1 MSHPVAQ
8 QPEDLARFFVERANA
23 HDLEGLVALYAP
35 DAVLAG
41 MNGEMAVGHAA
52 IREVY
57 AAMLAAHSHFSAG
70 EAAPTLLRDD
80 LALTSTRLINGK
92 ITAEVAQRQADGSWL
107 WVLDQPLINPR
118 PVANS
123 VAK

>member
-1 MSHPVAQ
+1 MPHPLATH
-8 QPEDLARFFVERANA
+8 PEDLARFFVERANA
-23 HDLEGLVALYAP
+23 HDLDGLVALYAP

-52 IREVY
+52 IRAVY
-57 AAMLAAHSHFSAG
+57 AAMLAAHSHFAAG
-70 EAAPTLLRDD
+70 EPAPTLLRGD

-92 ITAEVAQRQADGSWL
+92 ITAEVAQQQSDGSWL

-118 PVANS
+118 PNP
-123 VAK
+123 AKA

>member
-1 MSHPVAQ
+1 MSRPHPHPPPA
-8 QPEDLARFFVERANA
+8 LARRLLECANA
-23 HDLEGLVALYAP
+23 HDLDGLVALYAP

-41 MNGEMAVGHAA
+41 MDGKMAVGHDA

-57 AAMLAAHSHFSAG
+57 AAMLAAHSHFTAG

-118 PVANS
+118 PKS
-123 VAK
+123 

>member
-1 MSHPVAQ
+1 MSYPAAK
-8 QPEDLARFFVERANA
+8 QPEDLARLFVERANA

-41 MNGEMAVGHAA
+41 MGGEMAIGHAA

-57 AAMLAAHSHFSAG
+57 AAMLAAHTHFTAG
-70 EAAPTLLRDD
+70 EAAPTLRRGD

-92 ITAEVAQRQADGSWL
+92 ITAEVAQQQADGNWL

-118 PVANS
+118 PKA
-123 VAK
+123 

>member
-1 MSHPVAQ
+1 MPHPVAKH
-8 QPEDLARFFVERANA
+8 PEDLARFFVERANA
-23 HDLEGLVALYAP
+23 HDLEGLVALYAA

-52 IREVY
+52 IREAY
-57 AAMLAAHSHFSAG
+57 AAMLAAHAHFTAG

-118 PVANS
+118 PKA
-123 VAK
+123 

>member
-1 MSHPVAQ
+1 MSRPIAK
-8 QPEDLARFFVERANA
+8 QPEDLARLFIELANA

-41 MNGEMAVGHAA
+41 MHGEMVVGHAA

-57 AAMLAAHSHFSAG
+57 AAMLVAHAHFTAG
-70 EAAPTLLRDD
+70 EAAPTLLRGD

-118 PVANS
+118 V
-123 VAK
+123 

>member
-1 MSHPVAQ
+1 MPRPVAQ
-8 QPEDLARFFVERANA
+8 QPEDLAVFFVERANA
-23 HDLEGLVALYAP
+23 HDLDGLVALYAP

-41 MNGEMAVGHAA
+41 MDGEMAVGHDA
-52 IREVY
+52 IRKVY
-57 AAMLAAHSHFSAG
+57 AAMLAAHSHFTAG
-70 EAAPTLLRDD
+70 EAAPTLLRGD

-118 PVANS
+118 P
-123 VAK
+123 KG

>member
-1 MSHPVAQ
+1 MSRPIAKH
-8 QPEDLARFFVERANA
+8 PEDLAAFFVERANA

-41 MNGEMAVGHAA
+41 MDGAMAVGHEA
-52 IREVY
+52 IRTVY
-57 AAMLAAHSHFSAG
+57 AAMLAAHSHFTAG
-70 EAAPTLLRDD
+70 IAAPTLLRGD

-92 ITAEVAQRQADGSWL
+92 VTAEVAQRQADGSWL

-118 PVANS
+118 PGS
-123 VAK
+123 

>member
-1 MSHPVAQ
+1 MSHPVAH
-8 QPEDLARFFVERANA
+8 QPEDLARLFIAFANA
-23 HDLEGLVALYAP
+23 HDLGGLVSLYAP

-41 MNGEMAVGHAA
+41 MNGEMAIGHAA

-57 AAMLAAHSHFSAG
+57 AAMLAAHSHFTAG
-70 EAAPTLLRDD
+70 EAAPTLLRGD

-118 PVANS
+118 Q
-123 VAK
+123 KD

>member
-1 MSHPVAQ
+1 MSHPLAT

-23 HDLEGLVALYAP
+23 HDLDGLVALYAP

-52 IREVY
+52 IRMVY
-57 AAMLAAHSHFSAG
+57 AAMLAAHSQFAAG
-70 EAAPTLLRDD
+70 EAAPTLLRAD

-107 WVLDQPLINPR
+107 WVLDQPLVNPR
-118 PVANS
+118 T

>member
-1 MSHPVAQ
+1 MSRPIAK
-8 QPEDLARFFVERANA
+8 QPEDLARLFIECANA
-23 HDLEGLVALYAP
+23 HDLDGLIALYAP

-41 MNGEMAVGHAA
+41 MDGKMAVGHHA

-57 AAMLAAHSHFSAG
+57 AAMLAAHSHFTAG

-118 PVANS
+118 PKS
-123 VAK
+123 

>member
-1 MSHPVAQ
+1 MSRPVAK

-41 MNGEMAVGHAA
+41 MNGETAVGHAA

-57 AAMLAAHSHFSAG
+57 AAMLAAHSHFIAG

-92 ITAEVAQRQADGSWL
+92 ITAEVAQRQPDGSWL

-118 PVANS
+118 PKA
-123 VAK
+123 